1 MILMNHAMMGA
12 AGYRAAAGGDQIF
25 WTPKAEDI
33 GGQPSDLVYS
43 TPFAPGLE
51 VSVVNLGDVLSANGW
66 SVPNG
71 ATTADTA
78 LQLSSTSDARR
89 LMRIDELLGVDLSG
103 QSDIEVFMS
112 FVLPGSHVGS
122 GGPGVRFSG
131 SAGSENGAYAQLIRG
146 SNTDRL
152 NRYDNG
158 ASSLHLSVSR
168 AVSYAKK
175 HARIRAEGAA
185 LRINSWN
192 YDESEPATLR
202 EYIDPS
208 PLPSG
213 GVGFLKFG
221 GDSNHPYV
229 WIFSIGIGLNG
240 AVAPTEPI

>member
-1 MILMNHAMMGA
+1 MILMANAMMGA
-12 AGYRAAAGGDQIF
+12 AGYAAAGGDQLF

-33 GGQPSDLVYS
+33 DGQPSDLVYS
-43 TPFAPGLE
+43 TPFAELS
-51 VSVVNLGDVLSANGW
+51 VSVANLGDSLSAGGF
-66 SVPNG
+66 STPNG
-71 ATTADTA
+71 ATTADTV
-78 LQLSSTSDARR
+78 LQLSSGSSARR

-112 FVLPGSHVGS
+112 FVLQGMYVGN

-131 SAGSENGAYAQLIRG
+131 SAGSENGAYAQLIRS

-152 NRYDNG
+152 FRYDNG
-158 ASSLHLSVSR
+158 AFSHHLVVSR
-168 AVSYAKK
+168 DVNYAKK

-221 GDSNHPYV
+221 GNSTFPHI

>member
-1 MILMNHAMMGA
+1 MILMANAMMGA
-12 AGYRAAAGGDQIF
+12 AGYQAAAGGDQLF

-43 TPFAPGLE
+43 TPFVSGLE
-51 VSVVNLGDVLSANGW
+51 VSVVNLGDVLSAGGW
-66 SVPNG
+66 STPG
-71 ATTADTA
+71 GTTTADTA

-112 FVLPGSHVGS
+112 VVFLGLGVGS

-131 SAGSENGAYAQLIRG
+131 SAGSENGAFIQLRLN
-146 SNTDRL
+146 SNVDRL
-152 NRYDNG
+152 ARYGNG
-158 ASSLHLSVSR
+158 AFSSHLNVSR
-168 AVSYAKK
+168 AVDHAKK

-185 LRINSWN
+185 LRIQTWDH
-192 YDESEPATLR
+192 DEQEPATLR

-221 GDSNHPYV
+221 GAGSHPHV

>member
-12 AGYRAAAGGDQIF
+12 AGYQAAAGGDQLF
-25 WTPKAEDI
+25 WMPKEEDI

-43 TPFAPGLE
+43 TPFVPGLE
-51 VSVVNLGDVLSANGW
+51 VSVVNLGDAPGST
-66 SVPNG
+66 PPG
-71 ATTADTA
+71 ATTTDTV
-78 LQLSSTSDARR
+78 LQLSSNTDARR

-112 FVLPGSHVGS
+112 FVLPGARVGN

-131 SAGSENGAYAQLIRG
+131 SAGSENGAYIQLSRDN
-146 SNTDRL
+146 NTDLL

-158 ASSLHLSVSR
+158 AFSLHLSVSR
-168 AVSYAKK
+168 AIDYAKK

-185 LRINSWN
+185 LRIQAWDH
-192 YDESEPATLR
+192 DEQEPATLR

-213 GVGFLKFG
+213 GVGFLKLG
-221 GDSNHPYV
+221 GDSSFPYV

>member
-1 MILMNHAMMGA
+1 MILMANAMMGA
-12 AGYRAAAGGDQIF
+12 AGYQAAAGGDQIF

-43 TPFAPGLE
+43 TPFVPGLE

-66 SVPNG
+66 PTPG
-71 ATTADTA
+71 GTTTADTA
-78 LQLSSTSDARR
+78 LQLSSDSDARR
-89 LMRIDELLGVDLSG
+89 VMRIDELLGVDLSG

-112 FVLPGSHVGS
+112 FVLQGRYVGS
-122 GGPGVRFSG
+122 GGPGVRVSG
-131 SAGSENGAYAQLIRG
+131 SAGSENGAFAQLRR
-146 SNTDRL
+146 SSETERL

-158 ASSLHLSVSR
+158 AFSLHLSIDR
-168 AVSYAKK
+168 PIDYAKK

-185 LRINSWN
+185 LRIQAWDH
-192 YDESEPATLR
+192 DEQEPATLR
-202 EYIDPS
+202 EYIDTS

-221 GDSNHPYV
+221 GDSSFPYI